1 MALTIGII
9 ALVVA
14 ALSAWVSWLQVR
26 HARAANALPIV
37 VGLLSEFR
45 ETREDRYF
53 IVTRLAEYD
62 ATEGVWGLPPDVRER
77 VLRVL
82 HYCDHLGLLVERG
95 YADEDAIAGFIGG
108 AIIHLWSCVAPLVH
122 AERVIREK
130 ERGQLDSQYQN
141 YFEDLASRMK
151 RKDPL
156 VIRQRLETFTP

>member
-1 MALTIGII
+1 MAIA

-14 ALSAWVSWLQVR
+14 LLSAWFSWLQVK

-37 VGLLSEFR
+37 VDLLSEFR

-62 ATEGVWGLPPDVRER
+62 ASKGIWGLPPDVRER
-77 VLRVL
+77 DLRVL

-108 AIIHLWSCVAPLVH
+108 AVIHLWSLLAPFVH
-122 AERVIREK
+122 AERLIREK

-141 YFEDLASRMK
+141 YFEDLAARMR